1 MTTRTKARARFFA
14 LILVLT
20 ASAAH
25 AAGAIVAEEL
35 AVVQAMATIIN
46 GEAKRPYDYLYF
58 ESDFPSKI
66 NVESGLANPD
76 RDSFCGLS
84 RDKAGAMVSELARLE
99 PVEYDKPTAKS
110 AGLGIGH
117 KKFPRFRYLVVSRVI
132 FDAENR
138 SAWLAV
144 DLNGETGALMR
155 LDKVDGAWTKAAR
168 CAGWVRV
175 E

>member
-1 MTTRTKARARFFA
+1 MTTQTKTLSRSLS
-14 LILVLT
+14 LILALC
-20 ASAAH
+20 
-25 AAGAIVAEEL
+25 AGAARPAGGVVDEEL
-35 AVVQAMATIIN
+35 AVVRTMATILN
-46 GEAKRPYDYLYF
+46 AEARRSYDYLYF
-58 ESDFPSKI
+58 ESGFPSKLA
-66 NVESGLANPD
+66 VESGLANPD
-76 RDSFCGLS
+76 RENFCGLS
-84 RDKAGAMVSELARLE
+84 RDKAEAMVSELAVLE
-99 PVEYDKPTAKS
+99 PVEFDKETAKP

-117 KKFPRFRYLVVSRVI
+117 KKLPRFRYLIVSRVV

-144 DLNGETGALMR
+144 DLNGESGAIMR